1 MEFALILTHIHSQF
15 TYVQMYTDRTI
26 FSEEATG
33 LKLADV
39 VVDRYTT
46 VPRVYIYNA
55 LTHRYRRAE
64 GAAATSDDKP
74 TSRTMRTAKSG
85 MFTKRLHMHC

>member
-46 VPRVYIYNA
+46 VPRVYIYT
-55 LTHRYRRAE
+55 TH
-64 GAAATSDDKP
+64 
-74 TSRTMRTAKSG
+74 
-85 MFTKRLHMHC
+85 